1 MYYNLIKISLFLL
14 SFISIFLPGITNRD
28 LAEFHFGILLFLAII
43 EIAQVKA
50 ISLFLVWIAGFVYI
64 ILSEMIVSD
73 YGAEYGNTIRFLLIA
88 NNLLLIGYSVANN
101 NNYNFLSR
109 KAHNKISG
117 WFVLVL
123 LFLFITY
130 LYLQYPSVERTLLQG
145 RQLRNTLGTT
155 TVSSMFINTLSICLP
170 SLIAYYIVKIKGM
183 SKWFALL
190 LALPIFVFL
199 FILATRYRFF
209 FSIVPFLLIAN
220 FFHFEKI
227 KLKYLI
233 ALLLL
238 AVCIVSVTN
247 YSKIHRNER
256 FSITYQTDKP
266 IRVIDNNTDY
276 IYMFAKQCS
285 PEGTVEMMRLGER
298 YFEDHPYTYGKSI
311 GFIFYFW
318 VPRAFWSEKPTQ
330 VDYWLPRYYFDM
342 ADTASTS
349 SGFMGEL
356 RADFGYFS
364 LLLIFLFGILLKK
377 ANSLLITYDFGRK
390 PCYESMY
397 VSLLIPTTFFCVRGL
412 NTSIMTFFCEVGLL
426 FIIQRL
432 LVKSNR

>member
-88 NNLLLIGYSVANN
+88 NNLLLIGYSVTNN
-101 NNYNFLSR
+101 CSFKVLSIKTHDKNSR
-109 KAHNKISG
+109 

-123 LFLFITY
+123 LLLFITY
-130 LYLQYPSVERTLLQG
+130 LYMQYPSVERSFLHG

-155 TVSSMFINTLSICLP
+155 TVSAILIDTIAICLP
-170 SLIAYYIVKIKGM
+170 SLIAYYIVMIKRK

-190 LALPIFVFL
+190 LALPIFFFL
-199 FILATRYRFF
+199 YILATRYKFF
-209 FSIVPFLLIAN
+209 FSIVPFFLVAGFL
-220 FFHFEKI
+220 HFEKI
-227 KLKYLI
+227 KIRYLI
-233 ALLLL
+233 TLFLL
-238 AVCIVSVTN
+238 VFCIGFITN
-247 YSKIHRNER
+247 YSKKHRTEG
-256 FSITYQTDKP
+256 FSVRYKADKQ
-266 IRVIDNNTDY
+266 IQVIDNDIDY

-318 VPRAFWSEKPTQ
+318 VPRAFWPEKPTQ
-330 VDYWLPRYYFDM
+330 IDYWLPRYYYEM

-377 ANSLLITYDFGRK
+377 ANSLLVIYDFGRK
-390 PCYESMY
+390 PCYESLY
-397 VSLLIPTTFFCVRGL
+397 ASLLIPTTFFCVRGL
-412 NTSIMTFFCEVGLL
+412 NLSITTFICEIGLL
-426 FIIQRL
+426 YLIQKF
-432 LVKSNR
+432 LVKTNY